1 MPTYVVMPRLSDTMK
16 EGMIARWLKAEGD
29 AVSRGDPLVEI
40 QSDKATLEV
49 EAFESGVL
57 RRIVAQEGAVVPLG
71 ETIAVIG
78 DREEAL
84 PDLPSAAPQP
94 EAAAAR
100 SDRRVKVSPLAK
112 KMAAR
117 MGIDLASVAGT
128 GSGGRI
134 VKRDILAAAEQ
145 PPAQPAPAEAQA
157 VALSPMRKIIAQRMA
172 ESKANVPHF
181 YITIEVDMAR
191 ALDLREQL
199 NARCED
205 RLRVTINDLVIKAAA
220 SALAQFPDVNS
231 SFDRDRVVRH
241 GQVHVGVAVDVA
253 DGLLVPVVRDCDRKS
268 LSQISAEVR
277 DLVARGRE
285 GKLAPEEYTGG
296 TFTISNMGMFRVEDF
311 AAIINPPEAALLAV
325 GSVRR
330 VPVVQGDAVVPGDR
344 MKLTL
349 SGDHRVMNGVTA
361 AKFLNEVRRLLEQP
375 FNLLV

>member
-1 MPTYVVMPRLSDTMK
+1 M
-16 EGMIARWLKAEGD
+16 
-29 AVSRGDPLVEI
+29 
-40 QSDKATLEV
+40 
-49 EAFESGVL
+49 
-57 RRIVAQEGAVVPLG
+57 PLG

>member
-172 ESKANVPHF
+172 ESKANAPHF

-191 ALDLREQL
+191 ALDLREQF
-199 NARCED
+199 NARGED
-205 RLRVTINDLVIKAAA
+205 QLRLTINDLVIKAAA
-220 SALAQFPDVNS
+220 GALAQFPDVNS

-253 DGLLVPVVRDCDRKS
+253 DGLVVPVVRDCDRKG
-268 LSQISAEVR
+268 LSQISVEVR

-296 TFTISNMGMFRVEDF
+296 TFTVSNMGMFHVEDF

-349 SGDHRVMNGVTA
+349 SGDHRVMTGVTA
-361 AKFLNEVRRLLEQP
+361 AKFLNEVRRLLEKP

>member
-49 EAFESGVL
+49 EAFEAGVL

-84 PDLPSAAPQP
+84 PDLPPPAPQP
-94 EAAAAR
+94 EAAEPR

-117 MGIDLASVAGT
+117 MGIDLSSVAGT

-145 PPAQPAPAEAQA
+145 PPAQPAPAPAQA

-172 ESKANVPHF
+172 ESKANAPHF

-191 ALDLREQL
+191 ALDLREQF
-199 NARCED
+199 NARGED
-205 RLRVTINDLVIKAAA
+205 QLRLTINDLVIKAAA
-220 SALAQFPDVNS
+220 GALAQFPDVNS

-253 DGLLVPVVRDCDRKS
+253 DGLVVPVVRDCDRKG
-268 LSQISAEVR
+268 LSQISVEVR

-296 TFTISNMGMFRVEDF
+296 TFTVSNMGMFHVEDF

-349 SGDHRVMNGVTA
+349 SGDHRVMTGVTA
-361 AKFLNEVRRLLEQP
+361 AKFLNEVRRLLEKP

>member
-1 MPTYVVMPRLSDTMK
+1 
-16 EGMIARWLKAEGD
+16 
-29 AVSRGDPLVEI
+29 
-40 QSDKATLEV
+40 
-49 EAFESGVL
+49 
-57 RRIVAQEGAVVPLG
+57 VPLG
-71 ETIAVIG
+71 EAIAVIG
-78 DREEAL
+78 GPEEAL
-84 PDLPSAAPQP
+84 PDLPAAAPGP
-94 EAAAAR
+94 EAVEPR
-100 SDRRVKVSPLAK
+100 SGRRAKVSPLAK

-128 GSGGRI
+128 GPGGRI

-145 PPAQPAPAEAQA
+145 APAPAAPAEPEA

-191 ALDLREQL
+191 ALDLREQF
-199 NARCED
+199 NARGED
-205 RLRVTINDLVIKAAA
+205 QPRVTINDLVIKAAA
-220 SALAQFPDVNS
+220 GALAQFPDVNS
-231 SFDRDRVVRH
+231 SFDRDQVVRH
-241 GQVHVGVAVDVA
+241 GRVHVGVAVDVA

-277 DLVARGRE
+277 DLATRGRE

-375 FNLLV
+375 VNLLL